1 MSDKEIVCTKCG
13 NREPMPEC
21 FKELKQRDL
30 DYALDG
36 YLCEKCWNAE
46 EDEKYYRNGMAEMNG
61 SGY

>member
-1 MSDKEIVCTKCG
+1 MPDEISCEKCG
-13 NREPMPEC
+13 SWEPMP
-21 FKELKQRDL
+21 KEWQGMKDSDINYLC
-30 DYALDG
+30 DG